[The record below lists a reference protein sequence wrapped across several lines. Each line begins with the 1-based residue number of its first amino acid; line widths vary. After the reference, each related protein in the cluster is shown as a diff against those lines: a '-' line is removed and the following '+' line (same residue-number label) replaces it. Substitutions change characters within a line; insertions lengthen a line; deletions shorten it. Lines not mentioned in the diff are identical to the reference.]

1 MHTDFDLLLK
11 SHKYILE
18 LLDSDGN
25 SNAQNAK
32 LVGGCVRDFL
42 LSGEISNDVDIS
54 TVLKPLEVIER
65 LKKYKQGLKKSK
77 FTILDRDIAYG
88 TVVAII
94 DDVRYEITTTRSDVK
109 CFGRQAEVQFCS
121 DFCEDSKRRDF
132 TINALYLGLDGK
144 ILDFYDGIN
153 DLKKGLVRFI
163 GEPKQRIEEDFLR
176 IIRFFRFSTKFDYFE
191 FDPVVLQTIRSMKYG
206 LRNISRERI
215 RNEIFKLLEY
225 KNWLYGLASMSDNNL
240 IEDIF
245 LLKNYEINGKKPA
258 RFFRSKIVSLFY
270 FFNYSCSSMN
280 ILKSSL
286 RFTKEESEFADFL
299 TSLWKLTNSGVDFNT
314 DLKMLIYYNYNKNSK
329 YVYDAVDII
338 QDNDVFNKIK
348 LFLTKIKPLNI
359 DAYSLM
365 KDGFSGK
372 KLGDKIR
379 QLEKEWVES
388 DFTIKV

>member
-1 MHTDFDLLLK
+1 MYTNFDLLLK
-11 SHKYILE
+11 LHKPILE
-18 LLDSDGN
+18 LLNDNGVSYKE
-25 SNAQNAK
+25 NAK

-42 LSGEISNDVDIS
+42 LSGKISNDVDVS
-54 TVLKPLEVIER
+54 TIIKPLKVIER
-65 LKKYKQGLKKSK
+65 LKKYRKNFKESK

-94 DDVRYEITTTRSDVK
+94 GNTRYEITTTRSDIR
-109 CFGRQAEVQFCS
+109 CFGRQAEVQFCN
-121 DFCEDSKRRDF
+121 DFCKDSKRRDF
-132 TINALYLGLDGK
+132 TINALYLGLDGE
-144 ILDFYDGIN
+144 ILDFYNGID
-153 DLKKGLVRFI
+153 DLKKGVVRFI
-163 GEPKQRIEEDFLR
+163 GDPKKRIEEDFLR
-176 IIRFFRFSTKFDYFE
+176 IIRFFRFATKFNCFE
-191 FDPVVLQTIRSMKYG
+191 FDNAVLQTIISMKYG
-206 LRNISRERI
+206 LKNISRERI

-225 KNWLYGLASMSDNNL
+225 ENWFEGLTKIADNNL

-245 LLKNYEINGKKPA
+245 LLKNYEINGKKPV
-258 RFFRSKIVSLFY
+258 RFFKSKIASLFY
-270 FFNYSCSSMN
+270 FFNYSYSSMN

-286 RFTKEESEFADFL
+286 RFMKEEFEFADFL
-299 TSLWKLTNSGVDFNT
+299 TSLWKLTNSGVDFNI
-314 DLKMLIYYNYNKNSK
+314 DSKMLIYYSYNKNSK

-338 QDNDVFNKIK
+338 QDNDVFNKIE

-372 KLGDKIR
+372 ELGDKIR